1 MSYEDSI
8 GKKLLGALVGTV
20 SVGVSTI
27 FLFVLLFGK

>member
-1 MSYEDSI
+1 MSYEYSI
-8 GKKLLGALVGTV
+8 GNRLLGALIGTV